1 MLLAETSRLP
11 YLNPKPRLF
20 THLHQTS
27 RITHPKSAAYRLTL
41 SDSVDLFSNMNGSKA
56 AASARLSARV
66 TAAMLEDMMQ
76 QMRNDEHR
84 LLKGRAP

>member
-41 SDSVDLFSNMNGSKA
+41 TKSV
-56 AASARLSARV
+56 
-66 TAAMLEDMMQ
+66 E
-76 QMRNDEHR
+76 
-84 LLKGRAP
+84 